1 VPDVTGL
8 EALPSTRP
16 LLLTLAIRPEEI
28 ELAFSTNG
36 DSLRTR
42 LLLALVA
49 ELAILELAGTSE
61 PLDPF
66 IHGSVAHNGFFLV
79 ENVD

>member
-1 VPDVTGL
+1 MPDVTGL
-8 EALPSTRP
+8 EVLPSTRP
-16 LLLTLAIRPEEI
+16 LLVTLAVRPEEI
-28 ELAFSTNG
+28 ELAFATNG

-49 ELAILELAGTSE
+49 ELAILELAGASE
-61 PLDPF
+61 PLDSF
-66 IHGSVAHNGFFLV
+66 IHGAVAHNGFFLV